1 MDGRQP
7 TVLHIRLLQ
16 PAWIVAI
23 VFLTAAGLTGCLQS
37 YGRLKTNPAVTQ
49 AFQEYRMLDDYRY
62 YYSGR
67 ENVPTAI
74 IGVDPKYGFESE
86 LWRPIESTSDALKKM
101 VERVPEFGYGAR
113 GADILTPKGDV
124 AGVWFSRT
132 TQSVVRLE
140 NNQLIVYPPH
150 DVYGGKGGLK

>member
-1 MDGRQP
+1 MDKRQP
-7 TVLHIRLLQ
+7 TLLHIRLLQ

-23 VFLTAAGLTGCLQS
+23 VFLTAAGLTGCLQN
-37 YGRLKTNPAVTQ
+37 YGRLKTNPAVTE
-49 AFQEYRMLDDYRY
+49 AFKNSRMLDEYRY

-86 LWRPIESTSDALKKM
+86 LWRPIASTPEALKKM
-101 VERVPEFGYGAR
+101 VERIPEFDNPAR
-113 GADILTPKGDV
+113 GADILTPQGDV
-124 AGVWFSRT
+124 AGVWYSRT
-132 TQSVVRLE
+132 PRTVVRLE

-150 DVYGGKGGLK
+150 GVYGGKGGLK

>member
-1 MDGRQP
+1 MANRPYTGFHR
-7 TVLHIRLLQ
+7 TALQ
-16 PAWIVAI
+16 KIWIVAI
-23 VFLTAAGLTGCLQS
+23 VFLTAAGLTGCLQN
-37 YGRLKTNPAVTQ
+37 YGRLKTNPAITE
-49 AFQEYRMLDDYRY
+49 AFKNSRMLDDYRY

-74 IGVDPKYGFESE
+74 IGVDPTYGFESE
-86 LWRPIESTSDALKKM
+86 LWRPIESTPEALKTM
-101 VERVPEFGYGAR
+101 VKRVPEFGYGAR
-113 GADILTPKGDV
+113 GADILTPQGEV

>member
-1 MDGRQP
+1 
-7 TVLHIRLLQ
+7 
-16 PAWIVAI
+16 VAI
-23 VFLTAAGLTGCLQS
+23 VFLTAVGLTGCLQS
-37 YGRLKTNPAVTQ
+37 YGRLKTNPAVTE
-49 AFQEYRMLDDYRY
+49 AFQDYRMLDDYRY

-74 IGVDPKYGFESE
+74 IGVDSKYGFESD
-86 LWRPIESTSDALKKM
+86 LWRPIEPTSEALKKM

-113 GADILTPKGDV
+113 GADILTPQGEL

-132 TQSVVRLE
+132 PQSVVRLE